1 MSGFEPPLIR
11 IEDAVGVCNVR
22 QDTRLLAQEAERA
35 VHRPVT
41 RRALDL
47 GTGSGYV
54 GIYLA
59 QRGWQVDAAD
69 ISPRA
74 LKQAQHNA
82 ALNGV
87 QMRVFRSNLFEAVEG
102 PYDVI
107 ACNPPMRGDETE
119 LSRLLTTTLRRVG
132 PLANLLM
139 RLTQPVLERKRLAFL
154 AEIAH
159 GARQHL
165 HPGGR
170 LVLVISP
177 WEAEALPSQVSG
189 LVLISK
195 HGVEGI
201 PGLQVVTYGFAADV
215 DRRRQV

>member
-1 MSGFEPPLIR
+1 MISLEPPFIR
-11 IEDAVGVCNVR
+11 IEDALGVCNVR

-35 VHRPVT
+35 APEPTT

-59 QRGWQVDAAD
+59 LRGWQVDATD
-69 ISPRA
+69 VSPRA

-82 ALNGV
+82 TLNGV
-87 QMRVFRSNLFEAVEG
+87 QMRVFRSNLFETVEG

-132 PLANLLM
+132 PLANLLL
-139 RLTQPVLERKRLAFL
+139 RLTQPILERKRLAFL
-154 AEIAH
+154 AEIVQ
-159 GARQHL
+159 GARQYL
-165 HPGGR
+165 HPAGR

-177 WEAEALPSQVSG
+177 WEAQALLTQVPG
-189 LVLISK
+189 LSLIASRP
-195 HGVEGI
+195 VETI
-201 PGLQVVTYGFAADV
+201 LGLQVVTYGFAADA
-215 DRRRQV
+215 DFGGRR

>member
-1 MSGFEPPLIR
+1 MSAWEPPLIR
-11 IEDAVGVCNVR
+11 IEDALGVCNVR
-22 QDTRLLAQEAERA
+22 QDTRLLAQEAGRA
-35 VHRPVT
+35 LSRPVT

-59 QRGWQVDAAD
+59 LCGWQVDATD

-87 QMRVFRSNLFEAVEG
+87 QMRVLRSDLFDAVEG

-119 LSRLLTTTLRRVG
+119 FSRLLTTTLRRVG

-154 AEIAH
+154 AQIVE

-165 HPGGR
+165 HPAGR

-177 WEAEALPSQVSG
+177 WEAEALLARVPG
-189 LVLISK
+189 LNLIASRP
-195 HGVEGI
+195 VETI
-201 PGLQVVTYGFAADV
+201 PGLQVVTYGFTAEAGFGG
-215 DRRRQV
+215 RG

>member
-1 MSGFEPPLIR
+1 MIGPQVPVIR

-22 QDTRLLAQEAERA
+22 QDTRLLAQEANRA
-35 VHRPVT
+35 LPEPVT

-59 QRGWQVDAAD
+59 LHGWQVDATD

-87 QMRVFRSNLFEAVEG
+87 QMQVLRSNLFEAVQG

-107 ACNPPMRGDETE
+107 ACNPPMRKDETE
-119 LSRLLTTTLRRVG
+119 ASRLLTTTLRRVG

-154 AEIAH
+154 AEIVQ
-159 GARQHL
+159 GARRHL
-165 HPGGR
+165 HPAGR

-177 WEAEALPSQVSG
+177 WEAEALLARVPG
-189 LVLISK
+189 LVAITSRP
-195 HGVEGI
+195 VEAI
-201 PGLQVVTYGFAADV
+201 PGLQVVTYGFAANAEPGG
-215 DRRRQV
+215 RG

>member
-1 MSGFEPPLIR
+1 MSVLEPPAIH
-11 IEDAVGVCNVR
+11 IEDAIGVCNVR
-22 QDTRLLAQEAERA
+22 QDTLLLAQEAQQA
-35 VHRPVT
+35 LLRPVT

-59 QRGWQVDAAD
+59 LHGWQVDATD
-69 ISPRA
+69 VSPRA

-87 QMRVFRSNLFEAVEG
+87 QMRVFRSHLFEAVEG

-107 ACNPPMRGDETE
+107 ACNPPMRRDETE

-139 RLTQPVLERKRLAFL
+139 RLTQPFLERKRLAFL
-154 AEIAH
+154 AEIAR
-159 GARQHL
+159 GAQQHL
-165 HPGGR
+165 HPEGR

-177 WEAEALPSQVSG
+177 WEAEALPAEVPG
-189 LVLISK
+189 LVLISNRP
-195 HGVEGI
+195 VETI
-201 PGLQVVTYGFAADV
+201 PGLQVVTYGFAAEAG
-215 DRRRQV
+215 RRRLG

>member
-1 MSGFEPPLIR
+1 MSVSAPPLIR

-22 QDTRLLAQEAERA
+22 QDTRLLAQEAQQA
-35 VHRPVT
+35 LPRPVT
-41 RRALDL
+41 GRVLDL

-59 QRGWQVDAAD
+59 LHGWQVDAAD
-69 ISPRA
+69 VSPRA

-87 QMRVFRSNLFEAVEG
+87 QMRVFRSNLFDAVEG

-139 RLTQPVLERKRLAFL
+139 RLTQPFLERKRLAFL
-154 AEIAH
+154 AEIAR

-165 HPGGR
+165 HPEGR

-177 WEAEALPSQVSG
+177 WEAEALPGQVPG
-189 LVLISK
+189 LVFLSSRA
-195 HGVEGI
+195 VDTI

-215 DRRRQV
+215 DRRGLA